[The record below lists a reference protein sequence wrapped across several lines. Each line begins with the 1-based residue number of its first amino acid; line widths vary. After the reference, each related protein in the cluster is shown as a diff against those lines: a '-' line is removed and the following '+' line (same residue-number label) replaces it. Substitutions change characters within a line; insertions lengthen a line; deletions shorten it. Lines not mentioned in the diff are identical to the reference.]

1 MQIFWKVHIS
11 NFNCF
16 VRYLYQK
23 YGKFCNTSG
32 IEYFKNYYKY
42 NGPDYIY
49 LCIDD
54 DFNVDGNGYHLSYS
68 RNFLGTDTWEY
79 MGEYNGRKDK
89 LIKLDKLSK
98 K

>member
-16 VRYLYQK
+16 VRYLYHK

-32 IEYFKNYYKY
+32 IEFFINYYKHS
-42 NGPDYIY
+42 GLDYIY

-54 DFNVDGNGYHLSYS
+54 DFSAVENVYHLSYS
-68 RNFLGTDTWEY
+68 TNFLNTDKWKY
-79 MGEYNGRKDK
+79 MGEYHGRKDK